1 MTVDISKYASSKAG
15 SGSGPKKA
23 YITYV
28 MNENP
33 SNEREKT
40 LNAGYAKVRELRSS
54 GVDVEALVYG
64 ELLSKL

>member
-1 MTVDISKYASSKAG
+1 MTVDISKYASSKSG
-15 SGSGPKKA
+15 SGQGPKKA

-33 SNEREKT
+33 TTDRERT
-40 LNAGYAKVRELRSS
+40 LNDGYAKVRELRAS